1 MENLLVKLAN
11 KLKNAFIS
19 KTGKRENAFPS
30 KTSKRAITS
39 LVLAGALVATM
50 VGCTY
55 TPSTDRPVDPDNPIV
70 DPINPDNP
78 NPNPDNP
85 DPTEQYSDILRAVLN
100 DPYYDE
106 VIEEY
111 HNAEEGTER
120 VNKIFAIPYGYI
132 ESIGIDTTPI
142 KNDEV
147 EAYATTYIKDDEP
160 NYLYVYARVENNDS
174 TPYYTCYNLK
184 YSITDQEK
192 EEFVML
198 HEDGYIQAPFFVQEI
213 SNKKTPVEAKVASL
227 TTERYEA
234 YLNDFR
240 RSKIIRDVLGDD
252 LDFSLLD
259 LSVENQ
265 TFDVQIMTHPDS
277 MIDKGE
283 YRTLQ
288 LIPSLGAEV
297 TTIGSNVLNQPLV
310 CTFTSEEL
318 EKFQNNVTNI
328 TYYFS
333 YNRITFKNYE
343 SELESDQ

>member
-11 KLKNAFIS
+11 KLKNAFKNAFTS
-19 KTGKRENAFPS
+19 KTGKRAI
-30 KTSKRAITS
+30 TSKRVITS
-39 LVLAGALVATM
+39 LALAGVLAATM

-55 TPSTDRPVDPDNPIV
+55 TPSTDRPVDPGNPIV
-70 DPINPDNP
+70 TPIDPDNP

-111 HNAEEGTER
+111 HNAEEGTTR
-120 VNKIFAIPYGYI
+120 VNKIFAIPYGYL
-132 ESIGIDTTPI
+132 ESIGIDATPI

-192 EEFVML
+192 EELEML
-198 HEDGYIQAPFFVQEI
+198 HEDGYIQAPFFIQEL
-213 SNKKTPVEAKVASL
+213 SNQKTPVDTKVASL

-240 RSKIIRDVLGDD
+240 RDRNIRDVLGDD

-259 LSVENQ
+259 FSVEDQ
-265 TFDVQIMTHPDS
+265 TFDVQMMTSPDS

-283 YRTLQ
+283 YRTIQ

-297 TTIGSNVLNQPLV
+297 TTIGNNVLNQPLAWT
-310 CTFTSEEL
+310 CTSEEL
-318 EKFQNNVTNI
+318 EKFQNNATNI
-328 TYYFS
+328 TYYYS
-333 YNRITFKNYE
+333 YNITQFG
-343 SELESDQ
+343 SELESEQ

>member
-11 KLKNAFIS
+11 NLKNAFTS
-19 KTGKRENAFPS
+19 KTG
-30 KTSKRAITS
+30 KRAITS
-39 LVLAGALVATM
+39 LALAGVLAATM

-55 TPSTDRPVDPDNPIV
+55 TPSTNKPVDPDNPIV

-85 DPTEQYSDILRAVLN
+85 DPTAQYSDILRAVLN

-198 HEDGYIQAPFFVQEI
+198 HEDGYIQAPLFAQEI
-213 SNKKTPVEAKVASL
+213 SKRKTPVEAKVASL
-227 TTERYEA
+227 TKARYES
-234 YLNDFR
+234 YLREFKRDPIIQEALGKDIDFTL
-240 RSKIIRDVLGDD
+240 LG
-252 LDFSLLD
+252 F
-259 LSVENQ
+259 SVEDQ
-265 TFDVQIMTHPDS
+265 TFDVQMMTNPDS
-277 MIDKGE
+277 IIDKGE
-283 YRTLQ
+283 IRTVQ
-288 LIPSLGAEV
+288 LIPN
-297 TTIGSNVLNQPLV
+297 IGSQLSTVGNNVLDYPLAWT
-310 CTFTSEEL
+310 CTSEEL

-343 SELESDQ
+343 LELESKQ

>member
-39 LVLAGALVATM
+39 LALAGVLAATM

-55 TPSTDRPVDPDNPIV
+55 TPSTNKPVDPDNPIV

-106 VIEEY
+106 VIEEFY
-111 HNAEEGTER
+111 ETGVGSKR
-120 VNKIFAIPYGYI
+120 SNKVFAIPYGYI
-132 ESIGIDTTPI
+132 ESIGIDTTPV

-192 EEFVML
+192 EELEML
-198 HEDGYIQAPFFVQEI
+198 HEDGYIQAPFFVQEL
-213 SNKKTPVEAKVASL
+213 SNQKTPVDTKVANL

-240 RSKIIRDVLGDD
+240 RSKIIRETLGED
-252 LDFSLLD
+252 LDFSLLGF
-259 LSVENQ
+259 SVKDQ
-265 TFDVQIMTHPDS
+265 TVDVQIMTHADS
-277 MIDKGE
+277 IIDKGE

-297 TTIGSNVLNQPLV
+297 TTIGSNILNQPLA

-318 EKFQNNVTNI
+318 ERFQNNVTNV

-333 YNRITFKNYE
+333 YNRATFKSYE
-343 SELESDQ
+343 SELESKQ

>member
-11 KLKNAFIS
+11 NLKNAFTS
-19 KTGKRENAFPS
+19 KTG
-30 KTSKRAITS
+30 KRAITS
-39 LVLAGALVATM
+39 LALAGVLAATM

-55 TPSTDRPVDPDNPIV
+55 TPSTNKPVDPDNPIV

-120 VNKIFAIPYGYI
+120 VNKIFAIPYGYL
-132 ESIGIDTTPI
+132 ESIGVDTTPI

-184 YSITDQEK
+184 YSISDQNK
-192 EEFVML
+192 EEYEML
-198 HEDGYIQAPFFVQEI
+198 HKGRYIQAPFFVQEL
-213 SNKKTPVEAKVASL
+213 SNQETPVEAKVASL
-227 TTERYEA
+227 TKARYES
-234 YLNDFR
+234 YLREFKRDPIIQEALGEDIDFT
-240 RSKIIRDVLGDD
+240 L
-252 LDFSLLD
+252 LDFS
-259 LSVENQ
+259 VEYQ
-265 TFDVQIMTHPDS
+265 AFDVQMMTNPDS
-277 MIDKGE
+277 IIDKGE
-283 YRTLQ
+283 IRSVQ
-288 LIPSLGAEV
+288 LIPN
-297 TTIGSNVLNQPLV
+297 IGSPMYTVGNNVLDYPLAWT
-310 CTFTSEEL
+310 CTSEEL
-318 EKFQNNVTNI
+318 EKFQNNATNV

-333 YNRITFKNYE
+333 YNRVTFGNYE
-343 SELESDQ
+343 SKLESEQ